1 MPNTSDI
8 VTIEEFF
15 EQAKG
20 YLNDKQLEFVRSAY
34 ILAADAH
41 KEQRR
46 KSGEP

>member
-20 YLNDKQLEFVRSAY
+20 DWNDKQLEFVRSAY

-41 KEQRR
+41 KEQ
-46 KSGEP
+46 